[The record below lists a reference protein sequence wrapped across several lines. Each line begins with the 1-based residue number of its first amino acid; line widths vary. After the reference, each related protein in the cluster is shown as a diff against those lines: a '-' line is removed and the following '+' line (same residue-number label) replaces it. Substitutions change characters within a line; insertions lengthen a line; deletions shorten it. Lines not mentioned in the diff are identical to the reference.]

1 MFVARRIPSAIA
13 SPEPDRGAASV
24 PESMSSEAVLCE
36 GGLSRSEGLLLLARL
51 LGIERSRLMAHP
63 EIELSPQQYATA
75 RRWFERRRAGEPVA
89 YLIEEREFYGL
100 PLRVTP
106 DVLIPRP
113 ETERLV
119 ELALDRVSLHVPAR
133 VLELGTGSGAVAI
146 ALASARPASKITASD
161 ISEAALAVA
170 RDNALGHAAAIEF
183 LLGNWFEAVGDRRFD
198 LIVTNPPYVAAR
210 DPHLERGDV
219 RFEPRLA
226 LVGGE
231 DGMNCIGH
239 IADQG
244 RNHLVSGG
252 WILFEHGC
260 DQGDRCAALLHTLGY
275 CDIEDFEDL
284 AGLSRVCVGRW
295 RG

>member
-1 MFVARRIPSAIA
+1 MLVASRTAGVRPDSGSPSTL
-13 SPEPDRGAASV
+13 EFASV
-24 PESMSSEAVLCE
+24 ESVLRE
-36 GGLSRSEGLLLLARL
+36 SGLPRSEGLLLLARM

-63 EIELSPQQYATA
+63 EMEISPQQCAAA

-119 ELALDRVSLHVPAR
+119 ELALDRISPGAALR
-133 VLELGTGSGAVAI
+133 LLELGTGSGAVAI
-146 ALASARPASKITASD
+146 ALASARPALKITATD
-161 ISEAALAVA
+161 VSEAALAVA
-170 RDNALGHAAAIEF
+170 QDNALRHGAAIGF
-183 LLGNWFEAVGDRRFD
+183 ALGSWFEAVGARRFD
-198 LIVTNPPYVAAR
+198 LIVSNPPYVAAC
-210 DPHLERGDV
+210 DPHLESGDL
-219 RFEPRLA
+219 RFEPRLS

-231 DGMNCIGH
+231 DGMNCIGC

-252 WILFEHGC
+252 WILLEHGY
-260 DQGDRCAALLHTLGY
+260 DQRDRCVESLHALGY
-275 CDIEDFEDL
+275 CDVADFSDL
-284 AGLSRVCVGRW
+284 AGLSRVCVGQW